1 MSDPLTELHNDVR
14 EMRQHVLDLL
24 QTVTATNTKVDL
36 LSSRLY
42 SDGDGGAIPILF
54 KKNTELDKK
63 VSGVATEL
71 SNQRAYAVGYGAG
84 AAGLLTLAHYLVGKL
99 GLHF

>member
-54 KKNTELDKK
+54 KKNAELTSVVGK
-63 VSGVATEL
+63 VASDL
-71 SNQRAYAVGYGAG
+71 RSQKAYAIGYGAG
-84 AAGLLTLAHYLVGKL
+84 AGGILVLARHLAAKFG
-99 GLHF
+99 FNF

>member
-42 SDGDGGAIPILF
+42 SDGDGGAIPTLF
-54 KKNTELDKK
+54 KRAKEVDDT
-63 VSGVATEL
+63 VAGL
-71 SNQRAYAVGYGAG
+71 AKAISNQRAYAMGAG
-84 AAGLLTLAHYLVGKL
+84 AVVGGAMVVVRHLAAKL
-99 GLHF
+99 GFNF

>member
-36 LSSRLY
+36 LTNRLY
-42 SDGDGGAIPILF
+42 SDGEGGAIPMLF
-54 KKNTELDKK
+54 KKHNELDAK
-63 VSGVATEL
+63 VGKVASDL
-71 SNQRAYAVGYGAG
+71 SNQRAYAIGYGAG
-84 AAGLLTLAHYLVGKL
+84 AGGLLVLARHVLAKF
-99 GLHF
+99 GLNL